1 MQIHEVTQPS
11 ILGTIGKDIKSA
23 VSAPFQKAAAVMST
37 PGAMTD
43 PHAYRDAMQKYH
55 AGQVAALE
63 PRVQAKL
70 AGQIA
75 QQTQQ
80 RAKQL
85 AQQWAQYVAS
95 KPKPPARLKSAPT
108 PIKPTG
114 QYATKPAP
122 GTTINMEP
130 GAVTVREVDE
140 PIKIGDQ
147 PIDPKDP
154 KYAQLISKLP
164 RRPAT
169 VTAPPTGFS
178 GQNYT
183 QDPDTKQWYKIGTA
197 PPTGG
202 SVKPQDTRSIMT
214 GTRAQEFKDWVNKQ
228 LTSPITGT
236 NQQLTLDQVRQ
247 ADPKTA
253 QKLAQLLPAILM
265 KNDINAVEQYLTMA
279 MQAMQQQAAKIK
291 QANQPTTT
299 RGVAGAPMSQGVLD
313 RYVDPVTVQ
322 KLQSLV
328 QNNSTY
334 AAILKKELG
343 IT

>member
-1 MQIHEVTQPS
+1 MQIHEVTLPLTEG
-11 ILGTIGKDIKSA
+11 ILQTIGQDIKGAVGGALDKGSA
-23 VSAPFQKAAAVMST
+23 VLST
-37 PGAMTD
+37 PGALTT
-43 PHAYRDAMQKYH
+43 ARGY
-55 AGQVAALE
+55 GAALD
-63 PRVQAKL
+63 QAEQAQAAKYQQQYQQQKAQYL
-70 AGQIA
+70 A

-80 RAKQL
+80 KAKQL

-95 KPKPPARLKSAPT
+95 KPKPPARLKSTPT

-122 GTTINMEP
+122 GTVVNMEP
-130 GAVTVREVDE
+130 GAVAVREVEE

-183 QDPDTKQWYKIGTA
+183 QDPVTKQWYKIGTA

-214 GTRAQEFKDWVNKQ
+214 GARAQEFKDWANKQ
-228 LTSPITGT
+228 LTSQITGT
-236 NQQLTLDQVRQ
+236 DRTISLKDVTGNLQ
-247 ADPKTA
+247 DPTS
-253 QKLAQLLPAILM
+253 QKLAQLLPAIIM
-265 KNDINAVEQYLTMA
+265 NNDATAVEQYFTIA
-279 MQAMQQQAAKIK
+279 MQAMQKLAAEKR
-291 QANQPTTT
+291 A
-299 RGVAGAPMSQGVLD
+299 SQGVSGTARSSTGSELLSQ
-313 RYVDPVTVQ
+313 YVPPRQ
-322 KLQSLV
+322 LQD
-328 QNNSTY
+328 
-334 AAILKKELG
+334 LKQLAKNPQALAQIKRELG
-343 IT
+343 IR

>member
-75 QQTQQ
+75 QRTQQ
-80 RAKQL
+80 RAQEL
-85 AQQWAQYVAS
+85 AQKWTEYVKS
-95 KPKPPARLKSAPT
+95 KQPRPRLKSAPI
-108 PIKPTG
+108 PITPTG
-114 QYATKPAP
+114 QYAAKPTSAS
-122 GTTINMEP
+122 
-130 GAVTVREVDE
+130 TVDMQTGKPIDQLV
-140 PIKIGDQ
+140 PIKEQTSGA
-147 PIDPKDP
+147 PTPGELA
-154 KYAQLISKLP
+154 KYQQRIA
-164 RRPAT
+164 AA
-169 VTAPPTGFS
+169 TAPKTGIS
-178 GQNYT
+178 ALPGN
-183 QDPDTKQWYKIGTA
+183 K

-202 SVKPQDTRSIMT
+202 TVDPKISAMPKTVLT
-214 GTRAQEFKDWVNKQ
+214 GSRAQEFETWADQQ
-228 LTSPITGT
+228 LTSKIPGT
-236 NQQLTLDQVRQ
+236 NVVISIKQIKEKYPEVRQ
-247 ADPKTA
+247 SLNTALTKIIKGNNDPR
-253 QKLAQLLPAILM
+253 
-265 KNDINAVEQYLTMA
+265 AVQEYLTTA
-279 MQAMQQQAAKIK
+279 MQGMQRYSAELK
-291 QANQPTTT
+291 QSREMATTGST
-299 RGVAGAPMSQGVLD
+299 RNPMSQGVLD

-328 QNNSTY
+328 QNNPTY
-334 AAILKKELG
+334 AAMVKKELG